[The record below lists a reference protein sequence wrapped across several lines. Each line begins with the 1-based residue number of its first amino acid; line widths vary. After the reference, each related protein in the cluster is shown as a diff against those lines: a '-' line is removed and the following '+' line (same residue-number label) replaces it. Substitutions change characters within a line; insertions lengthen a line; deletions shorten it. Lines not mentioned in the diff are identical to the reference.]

1 MSSDSPTYLRYRPY
15 TDVTEEDLDGN
26 QPDFISIKRRSAV
39 PAAPPSSL
47 RSSEATQGSNEESSG
62 SRQEDLPVEND
73 DMSNHHNIQHDT
85 AAPGLVSYAE
95 AVRETGDSGVS
106 PADQLLKQRP
116 NGVSTNHQQVATK
129 KPTSSAHDVSLN
141 GTGILEKEVREYD
154 GNYLTSTKMPDGYEH
169 ALDQNMQ
176 EDKRIA
182 AKAKKAKKDELA
194 SGRQAGA
201 GWHTSA

>member
-26 QPDFISIKRRSAV
+26 QPSFISIKRRSAV
-39 PAAPPSSL
+39 PVAPPNSL
-47 RSSEATQGSNEESSG
+47 RSSEATQESNEESYS
-62 SRQEDLPVEND
+62 EEYPVEAEA
-73 DMSNHHNIQHDT
+73 MSNNRNLQHDT

-106 PADQLLKQRP
+106 PADQLLKHRP
-116 NGVSTNHQQVATK
+116 NGVATMNQQTSSK
-129 KPTSSAHDVSLN
+129 KPTSSAHDVSLT
-141 GTGILEKEVREYD
+141 GTDILEKEVREYD
-154 GNYLTSTKMPDGYEH
+154 GNYLTSTKMPDEYKY

>member
-15 TDVTEEDLDGN
+15 TDVTEEDVDGS
-26 QPDFISIKRRSAV
+26 QPNFISIKRRSAV

-47 RSSEATQGSNEESSG
+47 RSSEATEGSNEG
-62 SRQEDLPVEND
+62 SHYHEDLPIQNE
-73 DMSNHHNIQHDT
+73 DMSNNHNIQHDS
-85 AAPGLVSYAE
+85 AVPGLVSYAE

-106 PADQLLKQRP
+106 PADQLLKKRP
-116 NGVSTNHQQVATK
+116 NGATTNGNQMSSK
-129 KPTSSAHDVSLN
+129 KSTSSAHDVSLN

-154 GNYLTSTKMPDGYEH
+154 GNYLTSTKMPDEYEH

-176 EDKRIA
+176 EDKRIS